1 MLLAKCF
8 HTSWTFQLHSIQ
20 RRSFHATS
28 IAMEDRYAINGTEIT
43 RTDILKMK
51 PQERSVAHWQ
61 VLVDWD
67 RQGSRPFVVL
77 DPFDPTGLLY
87 LSQAEYLS
95 QAKVAAST
103 DLPVL
108 VIARPGTKAPFPIGT
123 SSSQNSPL
131 PVGIETKW
139 TRQSRASWKTF
150 LEFRSRIRRAL
161 PVVARSTMVS
171 ESSRSVHRTVYLWAR
186 ELAHYTEVKNSGMIP
201 SLLQPLASKLA
212 SLLDHNGQGAAVQ
225 YLKVS
230 LFVLYSFM
238 AGNPL
243 RSTVPLGWGIRL
255 RSGLP
260 ADWPVA
266 LRSKIR
272 SGNLPLIRIMASLL
286 NLYRAMD
293 AKHPPFSTKT
303 IEQAHPNLEEVPDF
317 KLYQEFC
324 TEIFPTLL
332 ALRFPDGDLPPFEY
346 KTPFGLMMRSAGAN
360 YSPAMASMVEDAQ
373 AWASQPVNYI
383 QKWFRLHKDKTME
396 DLVHQLSMEHVPTP
410 SRDSPSSLNG
420 YMMAC
425 RPSGPR
431 QGSDG
436 PILGRLH
443 TIDEPAGKVRV
454 VAICDYFTQ
463 AGLKPVHDYLFS
475 ILKQISQDA
484 TFAQDKTVEAYYRR
498 GLSPHWSF
506 DLKSATDLIPLALYK
521 EVLGPLLRR
530 KGETMEQGRSRADL
544 WAKII
549 ADRDFAL
556 PNDGKTKTR
565 FVRYGTGQPMGALS
579 SWASMALVHH
589 SLVQF
594 SHWKATRVIGWYTD
608 YLVLGDD
615 VDIARLESVATAY
628 KDTCHSFSI
637 IIGLHKSLSSSVNCF
652 EFANRRFHPLGDISP
667 ISFREELSA
676 RTWTTRWEFAK
687 RICSRLGK
695 PISEVP
701 AVLRRAVTSAQWNAI
716 LPELGGKRP
725 LSLVRLVRYCLLNPL
740 QITNDLNEV
749 RISHLLNWL
758 ADALDENQARVARSV
773 RIDTEQGRQL
783 ERSLAHFLLG
793 EIGNEFS
800 KMLSS
805 EVLRKIRMVSPPTT
819 RFPDSQSWDERK
831 EREIPADAL
840 GINSLWR
847 VIHGTISVPLP
858 PQAPAYYQENLEAV
872 DNEVMRYLQRR
883 EAPNYYAPDS
893 PIAWVYFLAC
903 VSKHNTKVLQDIFEI
918 WEEFNRLSRRTPH
931 LHSPVHSEKFYPNG
945 YPNLVGPLLEIWIK
959 LRSTSQLIHYDL
971 NKSVKVCL
979 KTDLEL
985 EELLQSKLSL
995 KDFREAKVREWRRAV
1010 EPEIVYGPMSQIAS
1024 FLALELGVVMSNVP
1038 FFALSQRPGHWT
1050 RSLNRAFALF
1060 EKRRI
1065 LLERYRLSQLLGS
1078 RLNSYTALRAFAQ
1091 ETAVIGES
1099 ETRE

>member
-1 MLLAKCF
+1 
-8 HTSWTFQLHSIQ
+8 
-20 RRSFHATS
+20 
-28 IAMEDRYAINGTEIT
+28 MEDRYAINGAEIT
-43 RTDILKMK
+43 RTDILQMK

-67 RQGSRPFVVL
+67 RQGSRPFVIV

-108 VIARPGTKAPFPIGT
+108 VIARPGTKAPIPLGT

-161 PVVARSTMVS
+161 PVVTRSTMVS
-171 ESSRSVHRTVYLWAR
+171 ESSQSVHRTVYLWAR

-212 SLLDHNGQGAAVQ
+212 SLLDHNGQGATVQ

-303 IEQAHPNLEEVPDF
+303 IEQAHPNLTEVADF

-332 ALRFPDGDLPPFEY
+332 ALKFPDGDLPPFEY
-346 KTPFGLMMRSAGAN
+346 KSPFGLMLRSAGAN

-373 AWASQPVNYI
+373 AWANQPVNHI
-383 QKWFRLHKDKTME
+383 RKWFRLHDDKVME
-396 DLVHQLSMEHVPTP
+396 DLVRQLSMEHVPTP

-436 PILGRLH
+436 PLLGRLH

-475 ILKQISQDA
+475 ILKRIPQDA
-484 TFAQDKTVEAYYRR
+484 TFAQDKRVEAYYQQ

-521 EVLGPLLRR
+521 EVLGPILRG
-530 KGETMEQGRSRADL
+530 KDETLEQGRKRAEL

-556 PNDGKTKTR
+556 PNDGKTRTR

-594 SHWKATRVIGWYTD
+594 SHWKATKRIGWYTD

-615 VDIARLESVATAY
+615 VDIARLEAVATAY

-637 IIGLHKSLSSSVNCF
+637 IIGLHKSLSSSLNCF

-667 ISFREELSA
+667 ISFREELAA
-676 RTWTTRWEFAK
+676 RTWTSRWEFAK

-695 PISEVP
+695 PIQDVS
-701 AVLRRAVTSAQWNAI
+701 AVLRRAVTSAQWSVI
-716 LPELGGKRP
+716 LPEMGGKRP

-740 QITNDLNEV
+740 QVNNDLKEV

-783 ERSLAHFLLG
+783 ERSLAHFLLE
-793 EIGNEFS
+793 EIRKEFS
-800 KMLSS
+800 QMLSS
-805 EVLRKIRMVSPPTT
+805 DVLTKVRRVSPPTV
-819 RFPDSQSWDERK
+819 RFQDCAIVWNEQK
-831 EREIPADAL
+831 EREIPQAAL
-840 GINSLWR
+840 GYNSLWR
-847 VIHGTISVPLP
+847 TINGTISLPSP
-858 PQAPAYYQENLEAV
+858 PQTLTYYWENLKAV
-872 DNEVMRYLQRR
+872 DDEVIRSLQRR
-883 EAPNYYAPDS
+883 EAPNFYAPDS
-893 PIAWVYFLAC
+893 PIAWIYFLSC
-903 VSKHNTKVLQDIFEI
+903 VNKHNSKVLQDIFEC
-918 WEEFNRLSRRTPH
+918 WEEFNQHLRRTPH
-931 LHSPVHSEKFYPNG
+931 LHSPVYSEKFYPDG

-959 LRSTSQLIHYDL
+959 LRSTSQLICYDL
-971 NKSVKVCL
+971 NKSVKENL
-979 KTDLEL
+979 RTDLEL
-985 EELLQSKLSL
+985 IELLQAKVSMKE
-995 KDFREAKVREWRRAV
+995 FREMKAREWRRAV

-1024 FLALELGVVMSNVP
+1024 FLALELGVVASSVP
-1038 FFALSQRPGHWT
+1038 FFALSRRPRHWT

-1060 EKRRI
+1060 EKRRE
-1065 LLERYRLSQLLGS
+1065 LLERYRLSQVLGT
-1078 RLNSYTALRAFAQ
+1078 RLNSYTALRAFARENVVDQ
-1091 ETAVIGES
+1091 QS